1 MVVILYQRGCQ
12 KLAQKAAADLVKA
25 FTDHVKVAVMAASSP
40 SSWPTDISWDDLL
53 IVMFDGK
60 KFPDAGNLFIRKYLE
75 QRPDTAV
82 LLPVALDP
90 SFKKPPEAAVAIKA
104 LKYDRAAKGPKGRLA
119 KRVGG
124 MLGLRVQGRDTNIF
138 VSYRQTDG
146 AAIARQLHAYLIS
159 VGHRAFLDEAIE
171 FDDEP
176 SIRPGSPVQK
186 QIDDALAKA
195 NLVLLIDTPSAP
207 ASPWI
212 KHEVD
217 TADALLLPILPL
229 CFRDKGDRKVG
240 PRFPSLVAL
249 QRGVLIQRPDPAA
262 DPPLSIK
269 QLEKIVYEAES
280 YLCEIFQRKCK
291 VPFIVKKEFVSHG
304 FAWKVLDQRLLMFES
319 SRSLIPR
326 VRTKVLS
333 HCSVFDPVY
342 SPALNRFA
350 EFLKGTARCNHSL
363 FIYDGELLPEPILN
377 DIAEAQSE
385 PVIIL
390 HHQEL
395 AALID
400 SNFTTLVAA

>member
-1 MVVILYQRGCQ
+1 MVAILYQRGCR
-12 KLAQKAAADLVKA
+12 KVAQKVAADLAKA
-25 FTDHVKVAVMAASSP
+25 FAHHVTVVVMAANSP
-40 SSWPTDISWDDLL
+40 SPWPAEVSWDDLL

-60 KFPDAGNLFIRKYLE
+60 KFPDAGNHFIRKYLE
-75 QRPDTAV
+75 QRPNSAI

-90 SFKKPPEAAVAIKA
+90 SSKKPPEAAATIKA

-138 VSYRQTDG
+138 ISYRQCDG
-146 AAIARQLHAYLIS
+146 AAIAKQLHEHLVS

-171 FDDEP
+171 FDGEP
-176 SIRPGSPVQK
+176 SILPGSPVQR
-186 QIDDALAKA
+186 QIDDNLNKA
-195 NLVLLIDTPSAP
+195 NLVLLIDTPTSP

-229 CFRDKGDRKVG
+229 CFRDKSDRKIG

-249 QRGVLIQRPDPAA
+249 QRSVLIQRPDPAA

-269 QLEKIVYEAES
+269 QLENIVYEAET

-291 VPFIVKKEFVSHG
+291 VPFLVKKEFVSHG

-319 SRSLIPR
+319 SRSLTPR
-326 VRTKVLS
+326 VLTKVLS
-333 HCSVFDPVY
+333 HCSLFDPVY
-342 SPALNRFA
+342 SPALKRFA
-350 EFLKGTARCNHSL
+350 EFLKSTARCNHSL
-363 FIYDGELLPEPILN
+363 FIYDGELLPDPILN

-395 AALID
+395 AALVD
-400 SNFTTLVAA
+400 SNFTSVVAA